1 MWMAVIK
8 GWTDIEAFSEN
19 EEKAKKLALKEKKRL
34 CKDDLEK
41 WTWETCDEYYGAYT
55 IEIKEGLILRE
66 LYEEG

>member
-1 MWMAVIK
+1 MWMAVIR
-8 GWTDIEAFSEN
+8 GWTDIEAFSES

-41 WTWETCDEYYGAYT
+41 WTWETCYEYYGAYT

-66 LYEEG
+66 LYEE

>member
-1 MWMAVIK
+1 MWMAIIK
-8 GWTDIEAFSEN
+8 GWTDIEAFSES

-55 IEIKEGLILRE
+55 IEIKDGLILRE
-66 LYEEG
+66 LYEE